1 LLILFS
7 ALPLELQAV
16 CKWNID
22 EMQWNLRSCGELFLV
37 TISFVVDGDRY
48 ATVKSF
54 DF

>member
-1 LLILFS
+1 
-7 ALPLELQAV
+7 
-16 CKWNID
+16 
-22 EMQWNLRSCGELFLV
+22 MQWNLRSCGELFLV